1 MTIRKINYQ
10 YSVIFQLCSLYDP
23 DCLFFSFLS
32 ESFSALIKSCK
43 ISGKPC
49 CFFLCFCIEKC
60 KRTGSCIQSATG
72 IDTWSQHK
80 SDMISCDF
88 SIFQR
93 ICSDQ
98 FLQSLIFG
106 IFQTAQPF
114 FYQNPVLSLK
124 IHNISYCCNSRQF
137 IIIFQLLC
145 RNAKSLV
152 KCCNIFKGHHCP
164 TQVFIRVWTIILFRI
179 QNRICRRKHHLA
191 FSLFLPVRNLMMIC
205 NNHCH
210 SLILCHLDFSS
221 RSNSIITGHDR
232 IDPVRFRSFYKM
244 CMNPISV
251 CNSVRNISIHICSD
265 PRKAFH

>member
-1 MTIRKINYQ
+1 MEDNNGDNRLRTTIWFSIRRMSIDRGA
-10 YSVIFQLCSLYDP
+10 SGECPLCLMAFSTNNCRQAGGMD
-23 DCLFFSFLS
+23 FFSFLS

-106 IFQTAQPF
+106 IFQTVQSF

-124 IHNISYCCNSRQF
+124 NNLPDPLLEHQIS
-137 IIIFQLLC
+137 
-145 RNAKSLV
+145 
-152 KCCNIFKGHHCP
+152 
-164 TQVFIRVWTIILFRI
+164 
-179 QNRICRRKHHLA
+179 RKVLQY
-191 FSLFLPVRNLMMIC
+191 I
-205 NNHCH
+205 
-210 SLILCHLDFSS
+210 
-221 RSNSIITGHDR
+221 
-232 IDPVRFRSFYKM
+232 
-244 CMNPISV
+244 
-251 CNSVRNISIHICSD
+251 
-265 PRKAFH
+265 